1 MGSGITCVFCKTYIF
16 SVIYNILK
24 ERKPHPFSSLQGG
37 GVMATIRQK
46 VDAAF
51 MEGKISNK
59 DRFEF
64 IDLINS
70 GKLSKAELAKELMF
84 LYLIDAMPV

>member
-1 MGSGITCVFCKTYIF
+1 
-16 SVIYNILK
+16 
-24 ERKPHPFSSLQGG
+24 
-37 GVMATIRQK
+37 MATIRQK
-46 VDAAF
+46 VDEAF

-64 IDLINS
+64 LDLINS
-70 GKLSKAELAKELMF
+70 GKLSNVELAKELMF